1 MSEMRFPRQI
11 KKFRDIDF
19 FELSRSRLSRPE
31 NFSGQSRLSRGTGQ
45 TGFFGIRDCPA
56 GLYFFHI
63 EQKNSKERNKF
74 YITK

>member
-1 MSEMRFPRQI
+1 MFEMRFPRQI

-56 GLYFFHI
+56 GL
-63 EQKNSKERNKF
+63 
-74 YITK
+74 